1 MNVGWTGDATR
12 TYEHL
17 NKLILR
23 RRKHEEELHQL
34 VKVADSEAALL
45 QLVTAVGEDPGYHAH
60 HYITIR
66 LTMR

>member
-1 MNVGWTGDATR
+1 MA
-12 TYEHL
+12 E
-17 NKLILR
+17 
-23 RRKHEEELHQL
+23 
-34 VKVADSEAALL
+34 SEAGLL